1 VSIPNFISLARLL
14 TVPIIV
20 WLMLEGQWFWAFLLF
35 CASGVSDAVDG
46 FLAKKFNMQT
56 RLGRFLDPIADKSL
70 LVAIYITLGV
80 QELLPTWLVIL
91 VASRDLLI
99 VGGVLLLYA
108 LNLSYEPSP
117 LLISKINTA
126 MQIGLAAMILAQLG
140 LPWPQLAPWADWLV
154 VIVAFTTV
162 VSGAGYLVDWSRRMN
177 KEVEMGE
184 L

>member
-1 VSIPNFISLARLL
+1 
-14 TVPIIV
+14 
-20 WLMLEGQWFWAFLLF
+20 
-35 CASGVSDAVDG
+35 
-46 FLAKKFNMQT
+46 
-56 RLGRFLDPIADKSL
+56 
-70 LVAIYITLGV
+70 VAIYITLGV